1 MPTSLYVDTSC
12 LLKMLWQEP
21 ETGRTESLV
30 AAEEMVV
37 VSDLARL
44 EVGVQIQ
51 ARRAAGLLTRRGR
64 ERLASRFDRLVATPP
79 FELRA
84 CAQSL
89 IEDARLQA
97 GAARPRAHCRTLD
110 RLHLAAMAG
119 MGLRR
124 LLTNDDG
131 QAGAAR
137 ALGIRVVM
145 PR

>member
-1 MPTSLYVDTSC
+1 MSLYADTSC
-12 LLKMLWQEP
+12 LLKLLWQEP
-21 ETGRTESLV
+21 ETARTESLI
-30 AAEEMVV
+30 AAEDTVV

-44 EVGVQIQ
+44 EVTVQIQ
-51 ARRAAGLLTRRGR
+51 ARRAAGLLTKRGAT
-64 ERLASRFDRLVATPP
+64 RLALQFETLAGTPP

-97 GAARPRAHCRTLD
+97 GASRPRAHCRTLD

-131 QAGAAR
+131 QARAAR
-137 ALGIRVVM
+137 ALGIRVVLA
-145 PR
+145 R

>member
-1 MPTSLYVDTSC
+1 MSLYADTSC
-12 LLKMLWQEP
+12 LLKLLWQEP
-21 ETGRTESLV
+21 ETARTEFLV
-30 AAEEMVV
+30 NAESTVV

-44 EVGVQIQ
+44 EVTVQIR
-51 ARRAAGLLTRRGR
+51 ARRAAGLLTKRGA
-64 ERLASRFDRLVATPP
+64 ERLALQFETLVATPP
-79 FELRA
+79 FEMRA
-84 CAQSL
+84 CAPSL
-89 IEDARLQA
+89 IEDARQQA

-131 QAGAAR
+131 QARAAR
-137 ALGIRVVM
+137 TLGIRVVL